1 MDTIENE
8 TKIKY
13 LELKKQ
19 MKELSKELRRDKNNA
34 LSLKI
39 MNDRY
44 KNDPEYKERRRIK
57 SYEYYHN
64 KQKLKNE
71 EKKNI

>member
-1 MDTIENE
+1 
-8 TKIKY
+8 
-13 LELKKQ
+13 

-44 KNDPEYKERRRIK
+44 KNDIDYKERRRLK
-57 SYEYYHN
+57 SHEYYHN

-71 EKKNI
+71 EKKKL

>member
-1 MDTIENE
+1 METIHNE

-19 MKELSKELRRDKNNA
+19 IKVLSKELRRDKNNA
-34 LSLKI
+34 MSLKI

-44 KNDPEYKERRRIK
+44 KDDPEYKERRRIK
-57 SYEYYHN
+57 SHEYYHN
-64 KQKLKNE
+64 KQKLKNA
-71 EKKNI
+71 EKKNL